1 VFESRPPGQ
10 AARSGA
16 GVLRSYGE
24 LFGHARFTAF
34 VLQSG
39 LSTGTFLVT
48 ATSASTLMKELLHR
62 PSSEFGL
69 YFLLFPFG
77 FLIGNFIST
86 RLSGRVANETMVLA
100 GSILSLAAVATQSGF
115 LLAGH
120 VVPLTFF
127 LPGFFVTMAQGI
139 ALPFGQAGAMAV
151 NPQLAG
157 TAAGIGVFTQN
168 LCGAVF
174 AQLYGFLADGTPAP
188 LMMTTAVT
196 AVLCLCAGATPFA
209 LVRAR
214 GVGGEKPLQD
224 GLRGAGAISSKVD
237 RLP

>member
-1 VFESRPPGQ
+1 
-10 AARSGA
+10 
-16 GVLRSYGE
+16 
-24 LFGHARFTAF
+24 
-34 VLQSG
+34 
-39 LSTGTFLVT
+39 
-48 ATSASTLMKELLHR
+48 M
-62 PSSEFGL
+62 
-69 YFLLFPFG
+69 
-77 FLIGNFIST
+77 
-86 RLSGRVANETMVLA
+86 
-100 GSILSLAAVATQSGF
+100 
-115 LLAGH
+115 
-120 VVPLTFF
+120 VPLTFF

-174 AQLYGFLADGTPAP
+174 VQLYGFLADGTPAP

-224 GLRGAGAISSKVD
+224 GLRGAGAISSKATVKPQNAPPSVVQED
-237 RLP
+237 KKPTTVQQFTTDKST